1 MHKFPL
7 AATIGIAVVL
17 SGCFDSEWKTIP
29 GNSGNGNSIGNGNPI
44 AGNLAPTISGSPPP
58 NILEGESY
66 EFTPN
71 ASDPDGDTLEF
82 TINRKPAWATFDR
95 ATGRLTGTP
104 DSEDVGNFTNI
115 EISVTDGHAS
125 KAMPNFDITVHQI
138 AEGSATLSWVPPTES
153 ADGSPLT
160 DLAGYRIYYG
170 RNPNTLNQ
178 SIVLNNPGLTRYVV
192 ENLPPARWH
201 FSMTSVNSSGD
212 ESSRSVTVSKT
223 IS

>member
-7 AATIGIAVVL
+7 AATIGIAMVL
-17 SGCFDSEWKTIP
+17 SGCFDSEWKAIP
-29 GNSGNGNSIGNGNPI
+29 GNSGNGNENPI

-115 EISVTDGHAS
+115 EISVTDGRAS
-125 KAMPNFDITVHQI
+125 RAMPNFNITVHQI
-138 AEGSATLSWVPPTES
+138 AEGSATLSWVPPTER
-153 ADGSPLT
+153 ADGSALT

-201 FSMTSVNSSGD
+201 FSMTSVSSSGD